1 VFLDHLFSHKQSFI
15 GHIMEAELL
24 AHDFH
29 LHSLGV
35 FLFHKGR
42 LDNIYRGIDWDFD
55 SKYISEVHELVE
67 GDFHAL

>member
-1 VFLDHLFSHKQSFI
+1 MK
-15 GHIMEAELL
+15 AKLL
-24 AHDFH
+24 AHDFR

-42 LDNIYRGIDWDFD
+42 LDYINRGIDWDFD